1 MFNGL
6 KGRRRLALY
15 VALGLSAGSG
25 VFMDASAAYASDVTI
40 PSTDTA
46 HGAGINGTAETGR
59 KDGNNV
65 TIGETGAA
73 GPAINGDV
81 VGGYAAAGDTAN
93 NTVTIR
99 SMIALDPGKAVY
111 GGRSDTGSATG
122 NAVRIVGG
130 HMTNVYGGYTAGAG
144 RVQNNAVTVTGGTV
158 HGHITAGASAGMGAV
173 SGNTIHLGDESHRD
187 LSAAALTDADL
198 RGAETGGSASGNIL
212 AVNAKGAAVKSV
224 DRFDTY
230 RFNLGDAIGAGDT
243 MLQVVNAGAFDPA
256 GNGVSL
262 ENIKIGSI
270 DQHGRGSVTLLQGQ
284 AATQLKFDASVRE
297 LAATLTHEL
306 ELRTDSGMNTA
317 NALLLHY
324 NRFNGSRVTHDG
336 RAAAVSELYG
346 GLSRTGHTTTDNA
359 LTVTGLATDLAA
371 AFGGKNEGA
380 GGDVT
385 KNHLTITGT
394 DEPAPPNTVHA
405 IALAYGGAIMNAA
418 NAGTVGGAADG
429 MGNVITI
436 AGGTVNNVYGG
447 YSAGSGA
454 VEGNAVTIT
463 GGTIG
468 NSVTDGSVY
477 GGYAA
482 NGTAR
487 ANTVTLGG
495 ADGTYA
501 ADLVHANIYGDNAAA
516 NAENGNTLNVRAKNI
531 AVKSVQNFDNYTFQL
546 NPLITD
552 QSTMLT
558 IGSGGFG
565 REIDWNK
572 LTVENLPDLQG
583 RNPGGRITLVRGDA
597 AGALKFKTDSVR
609 RNNSTSDTEYVLETD
624 TAAREAQEVLLIYA
638 KFKNNTWAYNGT
650 NPADTNEVSGG
661 ISYMDGSDT
670 EGNTLAVTGVPA
682 ANLNAVYGGK
692 TNGAAHSKNNR
703 VLIYSTNVNP
713 SSPVQQGQITNAY
726 GGYTAAASGAAEGN
740 EVHVYNGQ
748 VGTVYGGMAG
758 GAANG
763 NSALVYGGTV
773 TNVYGGSAAAAT
785 QGTASENHVTVAG
798 GTVSGQIAGGRSYD
812 AAQNSRGNVVTL
824 GAWDGSAGPNIAGA
838 AVYGT
843 SYYDTANS
851 RELILANDSDRIAG
865 NTLHVAAADITAS
878 SIRNFEK
885 LNFTLADSF
894 KDGRTMLTLSDEGGF
909 GTVTDSGDQVRMKWE
924 NLTADTAGLS
934 AQIGAGI
941 QGRNTITLLQTLI
954 PGPPPQRRN
963 DLRFSGYTET
973 AYADVDRVYEKK
985 LLVNSSAVKNG
996 ADVDANAVLL
1006 ELNRYKDGTVTHD
1019 GSTSP
1024 AEVYGGYSAYDDTKQ
1039 VNGQHIGH
1047 MTENNTL
1054 SITGVATGTNRL
1066 KAYGGYTGGAQ
1077 GGAVGNMVHVDVT
1090 NAAPGQLDSVYGGYT
1105 KGAGVVRGN
1114 TLRFLRGETVHDL
1127 MGGYID
1133 STRSDAAVEG
1143 NSVLVEGGSVGG
1155 TVYGGYTKGTG
1166 DAARNTVT
1174 LRGADVGGDVIGGY
1188 RDTMSTANARAANN
1202 NTISLYG
1209 THISGTIYGGA
1220 AKNNANEKVANG
1232 VGNTLAVRDRGTR
1245 AADFTGVQNLH
1256 FYIPE
1261 GTTADPAAATMLRLT
1276 DAAYLTDG
1284 KKDLSNVNVGVQL
1297 AGSRPTLSV
1306 GDTVSLMKAYK
1317 VDAGDSRAVEITSNT
1332 PLVNNTTGMQGV
1344 SLRYNFDLLTREA
1357 QNEANANTTNPS
1369 HLSNELIAQV
1379 TNIELNEQTKSLV
1392 ETRAAATA
1400 MINSSIDF
1408 LADNGFRAA
1417 EEAISAGL
1425 AGAQASVSGGSSFQM
1440 WAAQGGSSIRLN
1452 SGSHVDTKGWNLNLG
1467 FAKQKTAGRNTVTYG
1482 PLLEYGRSTY
1492 DSYLDDGTHGDGK
1505 MSYFGA
1511 GVMAKSKNVSG
1522 AYVEGSVRVGRVKS
1536 DYAGTV
1542 SGIRTGYDNSSTYY
1556 AAHIG
1561 VGQEKELKGGNK
1573 IETYAKYFYSHQGGN
1588 TTKLHTGETYDF
1600 DAVNSHRI
1608 KVGSRYTKKFSNRSE
1623 FYTGLAYE
1631 YEFGSDAG
1639 ATYLGY
1645 STPSPSL
1652 KGGTGLLEL
1661 GYQFAP
1667 QDGRVRY
1674 GVNLMGMTGKRRG
1687 LAGSVQINWAF

>member
-122 NAVRIVGG
+122 NAV
-130 HMTNVYGGYTAGAG
+130 
-144 RVQNNAVTVTGGTV
+144 
-158 HGHITAGASAGMGAV
+158 
-173 SGNTIHLGDESHRD
+173 
-187 LSAAALTDADL
+187 
-198 RGAETGGSASGNIL
+198 
-212 AVNAKGAAVKSV
+212 
-224 DRFDTY
+224 
-230 RFNLGDAIGAGDT
+230 
-243 MLQVVNAGAFDPA
+243 
-256 GNGVSL
+256 
-262 ENIKIGSI
+262 
-270 DQHGRGSVTLLQGQ
+270 
-284 AATQLKFDASVRE
+284 
-297 LAATLTHEL
+297 
-306 ELRTDSGMNTA
+306 
-317 NALLLHY
+317 
-324 NRFNGSRVTHDG
+324 
-336 RAAAVSELYG
+336 
-346 GLSRTGHTTTDNA
+346 
-359 LTVTGLATDLAA
+359 
-371 AFGGKNEGA
+371 
-380 GGDVT
+380 
-385 KNHLTITGT
+385 
-394 DEPAPPNTVHA
+394 
-405 IALAYGGAIMNAA
+405 
-418 NAGTVGGAADG
+418 
-429 MGNVITI
+429 
-436 AGGTVNNVYGG
+436 
-447 YSAGSGA
+447 
-454 VEGNAVTIT
+454 TIT

-477 GGYAA
+477 GGHAA

-516 NAENGNTLNVRAKNI
+516 NAENGNTLNIRAKNI

-692 TNGAAHSKNNR
+692 TNGAAHSKNNH

-713 SSPVQQGQITNAY
+713 SAPIVQGQIAAAY

-773 TNVYGGSAAAAT
+773 VNVYGGSAAAAT

-824 GAWDGSAGPNIAGA
+824 GAGDGSAGPNIAGA

-941 QGRNTITLLQTLI
+941 QGRNTFTLLQTLV

-1039 VNGQHIGH
+1039 VNGRHIGH
-1047 MTENNTL
+1047 TTESNTL
-1054 SITGVATGTNRL
+1054 SITGVATGTNSL
-1066 KAYGGYTGGAQ
+1066 KAYGGYTGGTQ
-1077 GGAVGNMVHVDVT
+1077 GGSVGNMVHVNVT
-1090 NAAPGQLDSVYGGYT
+1090 NAAPGQLDSVY
-1105 KGAGVVRGN
+1105 
-1114 TLRFLRGETVHDL
+1114 
-1127 MGGYID
+1127 GGYID

-1143 NSVLVEGGSVGG
+1143 NSVLIEGGSVGG

-1188 RDTMSTANARAANN
+1188 RDTTSTANARAANN

-1220 AKNNANEKVANG
+1220 TKNNANVKVANG
-1232 VGNTLAVRDRGTR
+1232 SGNTLAVRDRGTR

-1276 DAAYLTDG
+1276 DAAYLTAG

-1357 QNEANANTTNPS
+1357 QNEVNANTTNPS